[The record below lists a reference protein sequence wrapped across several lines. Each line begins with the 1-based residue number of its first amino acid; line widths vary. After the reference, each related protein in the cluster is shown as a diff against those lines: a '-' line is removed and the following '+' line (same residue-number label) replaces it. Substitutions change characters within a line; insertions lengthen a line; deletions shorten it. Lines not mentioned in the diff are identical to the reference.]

1 MTDGIYTFSS
11 TNSIE
16 GAEGLLFLRYLHFPL
31 QTANILEVFFSGDT
45 SLLYFLYYTRVFI
58 LL

>member
-1 MTDGIYTFSS
+1 MRDGIYTFSS
-11 TNSIE
+11 THSVE
-16 GAEGLLFLRYLHFPL
+16 GAEGLVFLRYLHFPL

-45 SLLYFLYYTRVFI
+45 SLLYLLYYMIVLI